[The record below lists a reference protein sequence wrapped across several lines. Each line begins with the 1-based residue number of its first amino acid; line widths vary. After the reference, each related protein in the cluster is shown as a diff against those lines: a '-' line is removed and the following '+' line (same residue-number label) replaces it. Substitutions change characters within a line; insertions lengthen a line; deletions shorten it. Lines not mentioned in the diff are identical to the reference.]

1 MVRTLS
7 FQLSNTS
14 SILVQGTKSGCSVMV
29 TRVKKNTYSVENIF
43 SKLQKILCIGAR
55 IIGSIPVT
63 PTKLKSN

>member
-29 TRVKKNTYSVENIF
+29 TRVKKKHVFCGEYIQQVTKNFMHWSTYYRFESCRPDKTQE
-43 SKLQKILCIGAR
+43 
-55 IIGSIPVT
+55 
-63 PTKLKSN
+63 